1 MAANGI
7 ASGHHCS
14 LCRYRCCFAGFRTC
28 DGLFGK
34 FFSVFDLYHLACT
47 SSSASPSI
55 LAAKLKTNF
64 HLKKLLFYIR
74 LSPTLLPSCPLS
86 PHSPISSP
94 TAHSQPMSKWT
105 SDRFT
110 NTIHWVLVIAS
121 TALMIAGT
129 VWAFLPGSGHDEL
142 ET

>member
-1 MAANGI
+1 MAANSI

-34 FFSVFDLYHLACT
+34 FFSVFDLYHLA
-47 SSSASPSI
+47 SPI
-55 LAAKLKTNF
+55 L
-64 HLKKLLFYIR
+64 H
-74 LSPTLLPSCPLS
+74 PPVPPLLPSCPLS
-86 PHSPISSP
+86 PCPLSPHSLISSP

-121 TALMIAGT
+121 TALMIGGT
-129 VWAFLPGSGHDEL
+129 VWAFLPGSGHGEL